1 MSRKW
6 KKGFFFLT
14 LGLSILVGCL
24 MAKKTEFYQRFF
36 EPMYDQTKDVMRLHY
51 NPTQGQLYLLLEFL
65 ISFAVSFGLVWLLS
79 FIIMRI
85 FVRNFTAADWSL
97 TREMQTSG
105 KRDV

>member
-6 KKGFFFLT
+6 KKGFFCLT

-24 MAKKTEFYQRFF
+24 MAKKTEFYQRSF
-36 EPMYDQTKDVMRLHY
+36 ESMFDQTKDVMRLHY
-51 NPTQGQLYLLLEFL
+51 HPTGQLYLLLEFL
-65 ISFAVSFGLVWLLS
+65 ISVAVSFGMVWLLS

-97 TREMQTSG
+97 IRKMQTSD